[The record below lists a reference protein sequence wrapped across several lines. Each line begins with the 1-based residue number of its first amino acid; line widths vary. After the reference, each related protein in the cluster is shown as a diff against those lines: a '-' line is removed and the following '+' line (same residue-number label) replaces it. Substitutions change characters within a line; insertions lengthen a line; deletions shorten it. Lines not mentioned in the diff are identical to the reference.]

1 MKREKKKTEVIMIRA
16 SLQEKEQLVELAKQN
31 NMSVSDYMRI
41 VSLNSKISVE
51 RNRYDLCNM

>member
-16 SLQEKEQLVELAKQN
+16 SLQEKELLVELAKQN

-51 RNRYDLCNM
+51 RQ